1 MMTPI
6 KECFPCKSLTK
17 LLLNAQQNSF
27 NSWCR
32 VSHNASQSK
41 NWHGHSDANF
51 SQTTFRGNAK
61 NIWIYPCN
69 YFKRMCPGQCV
80 GSADIQAPREPY
92 GFIELLS
99 DLTQQPQMRKVNR
112 IRAKKSQIT
121 MPQLQHSYA
130 RADRGPL
137 CAELSCVE
145 KTGTWSHHPSKT
157 HHTVA
162 GI

>member
-1 MMTPI
+1 MLNKTHLTAGAGFHIMQAKARTDMDTVMPI
-6 KECFPCKSLTK
+6 
-17 LLLNAQQNSF
+17 
-27 NSWCR
+27 
-32 VSHNASQSK
+32 SHRQT
-41 NWHGHSDANF
+41 F
-51 SQTTFRGNAK
+51 SGNAK
-61 NIWIYPCN
+61 NIWIYPSN

-92 GFIELLS
+92 GFIELVS

-130 RADRGPL
+130 QADRGPL

-145 KTGTWSHHPSKT
+145 KTGTCSHHPSKT